1 MYEFHYDYIGVKYGC
16 GTNLLFTYP
25 DSLIYKIDT
34 DDVYEDFQKDKG
46 LFDFSDYPKDSRFF
60 DPANKKNDC

>member
-25 DSLIYKIDT
+25 DSLIHKIDT
-34 DDVYEDFQKDKG
+34 DDVYEDF
-46 LFDFSDYPKDSRFF
+46 
-60 DPANKKNDC
+60 